1 MFTRFLVNLVR
12 RHGGVCSTGTRLC
25 CVQSP
30 LNLPQQPKLMV
41 SLLYLGDR
49 IHSVMFKLENLLIFV
64 ESSDASNGTKT
75 VRRTTFPKEV
85 EVCSFAF
92 PLEILTMC

>member
-1 MFTRFLVNLVR
+1 MFTRFLVILVR

-30 LNLPQQPKLMV
+30 LNLPQQQPKLMV

-49 IHSVMFKLENLLIFV
+49 MNTQCDV
-64 ESSDASNGTKT
+64 
-75 VRRTTFPKEV
+75 
-85 EVCSFAF
+85 
-92 PLEILTMC
+92 